1 MPHRLSK
8 SLQRIKEIE
17 APLGRFFYESRYA
30 HRDPADPSVCD
41 FVAGNPQEMALPEFV
56 ESLQRWTVPQD
67 KDWYAY
73 KFNEPYAQEAAAAGL
88 RERRGVPY
96 EADDILVTD
105 GAFAGLNLCIRTV
118 TDPGDEVI

>member
-8 SLQRIKEIE
+8 SLQRIKEVE

-73 KFNEPYAQEAAAAGL
+73 KFNEPYAQEAAAA
-88 RERRGVPY
+88 
-96 EADDILVTD
+96 
-105 GAFAGLNLCIRTV
+105 
-118 TDPGDEVI
+118 